1 MWKNII
7 NSIRILQAKRLLYSG
22 KYTLWLS
29 IFIGWTAI
37 LILGGCDEDI
47 TGDTGK
53 EILPQE
59 ELVNLVYSDTFSIE
73 LQTQTRDSVPTCNTQ
88 LQMFGTY
95 NDPLMGKVSTATY
108 MVVLPT
114 DSLWDF
120 TRPNDLEFASM
131 VLQIGLFGWYGNF
144 QTPQKVQVYE
154 IVESMPPCDDLDA
167 NSTLMLDRRKE
178 LSNGH
183 NIDFSNDSTI
193 RGIIRIPLDS
203 SLANKFLFSQ
213 SENFSSDVAFKEFF
227 KGLYLTSAPLKNGR
241 EEDGAV
247 FRFDGSFDLDT
258 RLFLYYKSRPD
269 SLSDFEAKTSIF
281 PIGVSQFSSRLAQ
294 KFVQITRSEMEGTPL
309 EKSLSGGDEFEF
321 VQAGSYLEI
330 GGVFPSLKNLPP
342 ETGVNQVELILRVDT
357 TQFSTV
363 TDTGG
368 AILTPPNVL
377 EFLILNED
385 DEPISIPGVPIPQ
398 VPFIS
403 DQGVF
408 RFPFTPFLQEV
419 IDEEIENYT
428 FLVRPI
434 FQTNNPNLRSALFNQ
449 SINRVIFGGVDHPT
463 LFPELRITYT
473 TPQ

>member
-22 KYTLWLS
+22 KHTLWLS

-37 LILGGCDEDI
+37 LILEGCDEDI
-47 TGDTGK
+47 AGDTGK

-73 LQTQTRDSVPTCNTQ
+73 LNTQTRDSVPTCNTQ

-108 MVVLPT
+108 MEILPT

-120 TRPNDLEFASM
+120 TRPNDLMFDSM

-144 QTPQKVQVYE
+144 QTPQKVEVYE
-154 IVESMPPCDDLDA
+154 MMETMPPCDNLDA
-167 NSTLMLDRRKE
+167 NSALMLNRSKE
-178 LSNGH
+178 LSHGH

-203 SLANKFLFSQ
+203 ILANKFLFSPP
-213 SENFSSDVAFKEFF
+213 ENFSSDIAFKEFF
-227 KGLYLTSAPLKNGR
+227 NGLYLTSAPVNNGR

-258 RLFLYYKSRPD
+258 RLILYYKSRPD

-281 PIGVSQFSSRLAQ
+281 PISVSQFSSRNAQ
-294 KFVQITRSEMEGTPL
+294 KFVQITRSETEGTLL
-309 EKSLSGGDEFEF
+309 EKSLSGGNEFEF

-330 GGVFPSLKNLPP
+330 EGVFPSLKNLPP

-357 TQFSTV
+357 TQFNTK
-363 TDTGG
+363 TDSGN

-377 EFLILNED
+377 EFLILNEA
-385 DEPISIPGVPIPQ
+385 DEPINIPGVPIPQ

-419 IDEEIENYT
+419 IDEEIENYK

-434 FQTNNPNLRSALFNQ
+434 FQTNIPNLQSSLFNQ